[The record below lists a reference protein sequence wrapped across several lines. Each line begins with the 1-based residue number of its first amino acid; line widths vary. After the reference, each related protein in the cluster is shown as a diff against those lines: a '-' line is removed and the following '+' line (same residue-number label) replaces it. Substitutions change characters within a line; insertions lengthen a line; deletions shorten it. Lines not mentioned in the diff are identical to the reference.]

1 MSDSASGLLRR
12 VVSLPQ
18 TTKGRFSVYLCI
30 LFFVLFAAFLFY
42 MELRP
47 MERPTLFYDPLAG
60 VLLLS
65 TAVSGIFG
73 GLLGG
78 VALTDGRE
86 RSVLVF
92 ISLLVG
98 GFVLFWTIAEIIGH

>member
-1 MSDSASGLLRR
+1 MSDSETGLLRR

-30 LFFVLFAAFLFY
+30 LFFILLAAFVFY

-47 MERPTLFYDPLAG
+47 MERPTLFFDPLAG
-60 VLLLS
+60 ILLLG
-65 TAVSGIFG
+65 TAVSGILG

-78 VALTDGRE
+78 VALTVGRE
-86 RSVLVF
+86 RSILVL

-98 GFVLFWTIAEIIGH
+98 GFVLVWTIAEIIGH